1 MEKNYESWLCILPA
15 PLLAELYKKHSSR
28 MLEKNVRS
36 FLQLNN
42 SVNRGI
48 QDTIRNSPEK
58 FIAYNNGLTITATGK
73 DFVTENDKTYIQT
86 LTDFQIVNGGQT
98 TATIYFSNKSGL
110 DISKVRVMAKINVAR
125 DSSEEELEDLIT
137 KISAYS
143 NAQSKVSSVDL
154 RSRNSQL
161 VKLKTL
167 SESILTPSGKKW
179 YFERAKGEFNTL
191 IRKNPGNK
199 AKLNKDSPK
208 ERRFTKEE
216 LAKYFTAWGEAPYLV
231 KKGGEKVFR
240 LFIEEIS
247 GEGKPQKEIP
257 IDRTF
262 YEETIAKV
270 ILFRTLERMHGSGS
284 QAIGQLRSAVVPYTI
299 SILYKFTTGE
309 KNSAPFRLTDLWKK
323 EGLDE
328 QLTDVARDL
337 MILVNDLI
345 KQYAASD
352 DYGEYSKKPELWNK
366 IRNSREITDFVGK
379 APFQKMIR
387 HYCGTASGNGAV
399 SPRSNGLTGS
409 RATASPRSNG
419 ANGVTRSTGIARSKL
434 VTSKA
439 SNGAPRPIGRPAGTG
454 KTAKSSAAPQKR
466 PGRPKAE
473 SPDVNFSSAYKIVRS
488 VTKAGSEDQRSFIKA
503 LDFIVATY
511 NDARQGNR
519 KVISDFATIRKQAA
533 NRGARYSSVFP
544 KIGIQL
550 SQGLPPDIDM
560 IEKAA
565 SYTDLIK

>member
-1 MEKNYESWLCILPA
+1 
-15 PLLAELYKKHSSR
+15 LAELYKKHSAR

-73 DFVTENDKTYIQT
+73 DFITENDKTYIQT

-179 YFERAKGEFNTL
+179 YFERARGEFNTL
-191 IRKNPGNK
+191 VRKNPGNK

-216 LAKYFTAWGEAPYLV
+216 LAKYFTAWGDNPHLV

-240 LFIEEIS
+240 LFIEDIS
-247 GEGKPQKEIP
+247 GEGKPMKETP

-270 ILFRTLERMHGSGS
+270 ILFRTLEKLHGSGS

-299 SILYKFTTGE
+299 AILYKFTTGDR
-309 KNSAPFRLTDLWKK
+309 NNAPFRLTDIWKK
-323 EGLDE
+323 EGLDD
-328 QLTDVARDL
+328 QLAEVAKDL
-337 MILVNDLI
+337 MVLVNDLI
-345 KQYAASD
+345 KQYAA
-352 DYGEYSKKPELWNK
+352 
-366 IRNSREITDFVGK
+366 
-379 APFQKMIR
+379 
-387 HYCGTASGNGAV
+387 
-399 SPRSNGLTGS
+399 
-409 RATASPRSNG
+409 
-419 ANGVTRSTGIARSKL
+419 
-434 VTSKA
+434 
-439 SNGAPRPIGRPAGTG
+439 
-454 KTAKSSAAPQKR
+454 
-466 PGRPKAE
+466 
-473 SPDVNFSSAYKIVRS
+473 
-488 VTKAGSEDQRSFIKA
+488 
-503 LDFIVATY
+503 
-511 NDARQGNR
+511 
-519 KVISDFATIRKQAA
+519 
-533 NRGARYSSVFP
+533 
-544 KIGIQL
+544 
-550 SQGLPPDIDM
+550 
-560 IEKAA
+560 
-565 SYTDLIK
+565 